1 MTSDIRRENPEPF
14 NWISDENNSCGI
26 SLRNQT
32 GNHAKLCN
40 TSSQRMVAKRRW
52 TAVHGTYVAVNLI
65 KINVKNKQKTNTPPR
80 FYSREAS
87 TWLELETS
95 ENYEYSLYY
104 KFVIFRWLTSS
115 NQLEN
120 NQEQV
125 NCIIIIM
132 IIINPQTNTHTH
144 PTPQK
149 RKEIKLRR
157 PPRG

>member
-1 MTSDIRRENPEPF
+1 MPGLPLSAMCYSGRQQTILVARPAKIGIPKTQTWQKRFVQEILVDDFSPWSLELTSDIRRENSEPF

-40 TSSQRMVAKRRW
+40 TSSQ
-52 TAVHGTYVAVNLI
+52 
-65 KINVKNKQKTNTPPR
+65 
-80 FYSREAS
+80 
-87 TWLELETS
+87 
-95 ENYEYSLYY
+95 SLYY

-125 NCIIIIM
+125 NCIIII
-132 IIINPQTNTHTH
+132 IIIIIIKTPQTNT
-144 PTPQK
+144 PPPK
-149 RKEIKLRR
+149 KEKK
-157 PPRG
+157 